1 MITIPKNIQKQ
12 ILDGDNPQKELEQHL
27 LTNYSI
33 TEIIQAFA
41 ELMITAEDYVNK
53 PQITVTRQEYEAIMS
68 MYKIKGERFLD
79 GAIVSE
85 TRGRP
90 RKIITAPKSEE

>member
-1 MITIPKNIQKQ
+1 MIEIPKT
-12 ILDGDNPQKELEQHL
+12 L
-27 LTNYSI
+27 LNQVREGEKSI
-33 TEIIQAFA
+33 EEIINFLQMKYPMYEILKGYA
-41 ELMITAEDYVNK
+41 ELAVTAEEYINR
-53 PQITVTRQEYEAIMS
+53 PPITVTRQEFEAIMA
-68 MYKIKGERFLD
+68 MFKIKGERFLD

>member
-1 MITIPKNIQKQ
+1 MITIPKSIQKAIQ
-12 ILDGDNPQKELEQHL
+12 DGENPQKELEQHL

-53 PQITVTRQEYEAIMS
+53 PQITVTRQEYEAIMA
-68 MYKIKGERFLD
+68 MFKIKGERFLD

-90 RKIITAPKSEE
+90 RKIITASKSEE

>member
-1 MITIPKNIQKQ
+1 MIQIPKQLLKQLQEGENI
-12 ILDGDNPQKELEQHL
+12 QKELETHL
-27 LTNYSI
+27 LTNYPI

-41 ELMITAEDYVNK
+41 ELMITVEDYVNK
-53 PQITVTRQEYEAIMS
+53 PQITVTRQEYEAIMA
-68 MYKIKGERFLD
+68 MFKIKGERFLD